1 MSIRLI
7 PLAALL
13 AALTVS
19 GCGGIL
25 TGGPRR
31 DVFEL
36 RNTGPAMT
44 CARNRA
50 MQVVVETPKAAGP
63 IDTERVLVRPNPL
76 QIQYLPDA
84 QWGDTVPVMVQTLLV
99 QRMSDY
105 PLYAHVGRAPLGS
118 SGDYALLSEIGDF
131 SAVVEGRDAVV
142 TLKLSAQMVK
152 EMSASVVSR
161 QNFAVRVP
169 VQGTG
174 TPALMA
180 GFDQASQQL
189 IEQVSGW
196 AAGSLGGNCRPAG

>member
-1 MSIRLI
+1 MSFRVL
-7 PLAALL
+7 PLALLL
-13 AALTVS
+13 ATATA
-19 GCGGIL
+19 GCNVL
-25 TGGPRR
+25 SGGPTR

-44 CARNRA
+44 CARTRA
-50 MQVVVETPKAAGP
+50 VQLVVETPKAGGP

-84 QWGDTVPVMVQTLLV
+84 QWGDRVPVMVQTLLV
-99 QRMSDY
+99 QRLSDY
-105 PLYAHVGRAPLGS
+105 PLYSHVGRVPLGS

-131 SAVVEGRDAVV
+131 SAVVQGGNAVV
-142 TLKLSAQMVK
+142 TLKLSAQMVN
-152 EMSASVVSR
+152 EMSARVAAR
-161 QNFAVRVP
+161 QNFTVAVP

-196 AAGSLGGNCRPAG
+196 AAASLGGNCRPAG